1 MNTKTYN
8 KNALQTEV
16 NNLIASIWEVR
27 DVIMARK
34 YVNFVNEEIVDNAG
48 LVILAH
54 GKRIHNPT
62 LNILR

>member
-1 MNTKTYN
+1 MKTN
-8 KNALQTEV
+8 PNRKNALQTEV

-34 YVNFVNEEIVDNAG
+34 YVDFVKKEIVDNAG
-48 LVILAH
+48 LVISAH
-54 GKRIHNPT
+54 RKQTHSST